1 MAQEETQKS
10 QGGDQQPWDDSGQLP
25 TQFLAMRR
33 KQKRIKRVKYAVAAV
48 VVVAAVGA
56 GGYVLTHGSSQD
68 DEQPTTQ
75 TYTQAVE
82 KGTLSLSVEGSG
94 TLAAS
99 STTNA
104 NASVSGTVK
113 KVYVTQGDTV
123 KKGDV
128 LFTLSSD
135 TLSDAVDTASTSK
148 SKAYSSYSSS
158 LSDLSSA
165 KSKLAKAKKAYAA
178 AKKKAKKAQK
188 KSAKSSGAGGEA
200 EQNGSG
206 SGSSSSDSTSA
217 LQTAQEAMTQAQQS
231 VTQAKSA
238 VEQAKESYDEAVD
251 SYDDAVEALD
261 DLTVK
266 ASSAG
271 TVTAVNVTKGDT
283 VSDSSDTAAVTISDL
298 NKMSLSLSVSEY
310 DIGNIKTG
318 QKATVTVTALSKDV
332 KATVT
337 SVSSSASE
345 SQDGSTAYYSVTLEI
360 KKPSSNMLEGMSA
373 TAKVVYQ
380 SYEDALLVPASAVST
395 QGDSSSVTVQGND
408 GSTRQV
414 QVELLG
420 SDDETAAVS
429 SDSLAEGDQVVV
441 SYQVD
446 TGDSNS
452 NSGSGSAAGIMGMAS
467 SGGDAG
473 QGGGDASGGN
483 DGGQGGGMPGGGQGG
498 SGGGDSSGS
507 APTPPSGGGQGGGM
521 PSGGS
526 GSGSSQG

>member
-1 MAQEETQKS
+1 MAQEEAPTS
-10 QGGDQQPWDDSGQLP
+10 QGGAQQPWDDTKQLP
-25 TQFLAMRR
+25 AQFLAMRR

-48 VVVAAVGA
+48 AVVAVVGTGA
-56 GGYVLTHGSSQD
+56 YAFMHSGSASL
-68 DEQPTTQ
+68 EQPTTQ
-75 TYTQAVE
+75 SYTQAVE

-113 KVYVTQGDTV
+113 KVYVSQGDNV

-128 LFTLSSD
+128 LFTLTSD
-135 TLSDAVDTASTSK
+135 TLSDAVDTASGSK

-178 AKKKAKKAQK
+178 AKKKAKKS
-188 KSAKSSGAGGEA
+188 SAK
-200 EQNGSG
+200 GSG
-206 SGSSSSDSTSA
+206 GTGSSRQAGTSDASSSSDSSSA
-217 LQTAQEAMTQAQQS
+217 LQSAQEALTQAEQS

-238 VEQAKESYDEAVD
+238 VEQAKSSYEEAVESY
-251 SYDDAVEALD
+251 SDAVEALD

-266 ASSAG
+266 ASNAG
-271 TVTAVNVTKGDT
+271 TVTAVNITRGDT
-283 VSDSSDTAAVTISDL
+283 VSDSSDTAAVTISNL
-298 NKMSLSLSVSEY
+298 SKMSLSLSVSEY

-318 QKATVTVTALSKDV
+318 QKATVTVTALSEDI

-337 SVSSSASE
+337 SVSSSASD

-360 KKPSSNMLEGMSA
+360 KHPTSGMLEGMSA
-373 TAKVVYQ
+373 TAKIVYQ

-395 QGDSSSVTVQGND
+395 QGDSSSVTVQGSD
-408 GSTRQV
+408 GSARQV
-414 QVELLG
+414 AVEVLG
-420 SDDETAAVS
+420 SDGETSAVS

-446 TGDSNS
+446 TGDS
-452 NSGSGSAAGIMGMAS
+452 GSASDSAAGIMGMVGGS
-467 SGGDAG
+467 SDGGAQGQGGGDAG
-473 QGGGDASGGN
+473 QGGG
-483 DGGQGGGMPGGGQGG
+483 PGG
-498 SGGGDSSGS
+498 SGDSGS
-507 APTPPSGGGQGGGM
+507 APTPPSGGGQGSPG
-521 PSGGS
+521 